1 MKGTTYGQ
9 VTTIGMFIIN
19 DNGEIFL
26 CQHYDEATRIHVWNI
41 PYLLHDNAQST
52 VYTAAQ
58 NYLQSL
64 GLCGELHEV
73 FGKEHA
79 IIVLTTFNNTEIST
93 QSANYDWHDMH
104 RVVRDT
110 REHPAHYASLLK
122 TSLEGI
128 VLYLKTHLKN
138 SITVENF
145 TRFEL

>member
-1 MKGTTYGQ
+1 MKSTTQ
-9 VTTIGMFIIN
+9 EQITIGMFIIN

-26 CQHYDEATRIHVWNI
+26 RQHYDDATGIRTWNT
-41 PYLLHDNAQST
+41 PCLVHDGQAST
-52 VYTAAQ
+52 VYTAAN

-64 GLCGELHEV
+64 GLHGELHEV

-79 IIVLTTFNNTEIST
+79 IIVLTTFSTTEVSPHST
-93 QSANYDWHDMH
+93 DYAWHDMH

-110 REHPAHYASLLK
+110 RERPAHYASLLR

-138 SITVENF
+138 SITVGNF

>member
-1 MKGTTYGQ
+1 
-9 VTTIGMFIIN
+9 MFIIN

-26 CQHYDEATRIHVWNI
+26 RQHYDQATGIRTWNI
-41 PYLLHDNAQST
+41 PCLMHNGDST
-52 VYTAAQ
+52 VYTDAQ

-79 IIVLTTFNNTEIST
+79 IIVLTTFSNTAMSHNLT
-93 QSANYDWHDMH
+93 DYAWHDMH
-104 RVVRDT
+104 RIVRDT
-110 REHPAHYASLLK
+110 RERPAHYSSLLR

-138 SITVENF
+138 SITVGNF